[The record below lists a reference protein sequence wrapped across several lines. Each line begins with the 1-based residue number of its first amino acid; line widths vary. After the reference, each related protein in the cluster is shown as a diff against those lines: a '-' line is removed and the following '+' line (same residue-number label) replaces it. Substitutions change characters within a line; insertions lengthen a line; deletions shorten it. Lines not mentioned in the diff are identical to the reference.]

1 MKDNEIKGL
10 NINQIRNRM
19 EKLRLERNH
28 ARITVAQKNEAL
40 GNVML
45 ELDTTRKNFAKVQLE
60 NMELRMII
68 NECFTS
74 DRDDMQLRKGSFV
87 HHTVNHIYFY
97 KSCKQSMGI
106 VIKMIEKYLTT

>member
-1 MKDNEIKGL
+1 MNNETDQLKR
-10 NINQIRNRM
+10 NILSIS
-19 EKLRLERNH
+19 LE
-28 ARITVAQKNEAL
+28 VEAL
-40 GNVML
+40 RGTIEFHKHHYTEMKAQRNKTAAANIVL
-45 ELDTTRKNFAKVQLE
+45 KHE
-60 NMELRMII
+60 NKEMKMII

-74 DRDDMQLRKGSFV
+74 DRDDMQLRKNSFV

>member
-1 MKDNEIKGL
+1 MNNETDQLKKDIVSS
-10 NINQIRNRM
+10 NI
-19 EKLRLERNH
+19 EL
-28 ARITVAQKNEAL
+28 EAL
-40 GNVML
+40 RGSIKYYKHHYTDMKEQRNKTAAANIVL
-45 ELDTTRKNFAKVQLE
+45 KHE
-60 NMELRMII
+60 NKEMKMII

-74 DRDDMQLRKGSFV
+74 DRDDMQLRKNSFV